1 MILGKNGPLSFGS
14 RILVSRAALAPSA
27 LTQSTCE
34 KSSVYCELQRCAVFH
49 YKVTSP
55 FKVER
60 TAG

>member
-1 MILGKNGPLSFGS
+1 MGGMGILGKNGPLSLGS
-14 RILVSRAALAPSA
+14 RILVSRAPVA
-27 LTQSTCE
+27 QSTCE
-34 KSSVYCELQRCAVFH
+34 KSRVYCELQRCVVFH